1 VGIKIEL
8 TMERDFLQEIA
19 HYIYSFLSLHISNS
33 NLLWFLQFASKILI
47 FLGFFF
53 LVDFTVQ
60 ILLKIMKS
68 FLRKGKNAIMHALYN
83 TKIPNSVSHIVTLWL
98 CEIALSSIFYESH
111 KITQEVLGK
120 IVDIIQVIVV
130 GGAALRIYKFVE
142 IQFLKYQE
150 DYKLV
155 ALKVVSQTIK
165 VVGSIFLF
173 FIGIKIIFNINM
185 GAILGSLSAMMAVMM
200 LVFKDS
206 ILGIVTSIYVSISK
220 SLKEGDLIEIP
231 KYKIKG
237 NLLNISLITTKIKNL
252 DDTISTIPTYDLLT
266 TEVKNY
272 DAVDIVKV

>member
-1 VGIKIEL
+1 V
-8 TMERDFLQEIA
+8 ERDFLQGISY
-19 HYIYSFLSLHISNS
+19 YIDSFLSSYIDDGNF
-33 NLLWFLQFASKILI
+33 LWFLQFASKILV
-47 FLGFFF
+47 FLIFFF
-53 LVDFTVQ
+53 LVDFAVQ
-60 ILLKIMKS
+60 ILLKIIRSSLK
-68 FLRKGKNAIMHALYN
+68 KGKNEILHSLYN

-98 CEIALSSIFYESH
+98 CEIALSSIFHESH
-111 KITQEVLGK
+111 KITQEILGK
-120 IVDIIQVIVV
+120 IVDISQVIVV

-142 IQFLKYQE
+142 TQFLKYQE

-173 FIGIKIIFNINM
+173 FIGIKIIFNISM

-206 ILGIVTSIYVSISK
+206 ILGIVTSIYVSTSK

-272 DAVDIVKV
+272 DAV

>member
-1 VGIKIEL
+1 MDSI
-8 TMERDFLQEIA
+8 
-19 HYIYSFLSLHISNS
+19 LSLCIDGGN
-33 NLLWFLQFASKILI
+33 FLQFLQFSSKILI

-53 LVDFTVQ
+53 LVDFVVQ

-68 FLRKGKNAIMHALYN
+68 FLKKGKNEIIHSLYN

-111 KITQEVLGK
+111 KITQEILGK
-120 IVDIIQVIVV
+120 VVDITQIIVV
-130 GGAALRIYKFVE
+130 GGIALRIYKFVE
-142 IQFLKYQE
+142 AQFLKYQE

-155 ALKVVSQTIK
+155 ALKAVSQMIK

-173 FIGIKIIFNINM
+173 FIGIKIIFNISM
-185 GAILGSLSAMMAVMM
+185 GAILGSLSAMTAVMM

-206 ILGIVTSIYVSISK
+206 ILGIVTSIYVSTSK

-237 NLLNISLITTKIKNL
+237 NVLNISLITTKIKNL
-252 DDTISTIPTYDLLT
+252 DETVSTIPTYDLLT

-272 DAVDIVKV
+272 DVEL